1 MANEFVIKNGYISK
15 GNSQLS
21 GSLDVSGSISA
32 SLGANT
38 VGFYGTS
45 SWAVSASWAPGATP
59 TTPGGLNTQ
68 IQFNSASVFSGS
80 SNLTFDYSNNTL
92 KLTGSLVTTGSNT
105 FIGTQIISG
114 SINFGDGS
122 KIQSISASS
131 GDGGGYTTLTL
142 KPDTSILSDQYIVL
156 DPTSPNHIHIR
167 AGGVIDSSS
176 AYLYLG
182 GEKAN
187 VVVQNLDG
195 SFNEKYWVQINAQTG
210 STQYTWTFD
219 DDGTLLVPGDIT
231 GAGNL
236 ATTGSNT
243 FIGTQIITG
252 SLLTTGSNI
261 FIGTQTVTG
270 SLFTTGSNTLVGNT
284 ILSGTLQI
292 QGEYPPEAGS
302 ASVSIVGNVDLN
314 GFLRFDPVTSNID
327 TTISASYIYV
337 SGSTNDLYFS
347 QNGVGY
353 TNTTRLRWIE
363 GNLYTGLLHGGLIT
377 TQSSTIYQVGS
388 GSGIIVDLNAS
399 IGDDPYPTIQFLE
412 WNNLTNTIDALSGSF
427 DQQFVAISSSAGTA
441 VIKAQG
447 TPYVDGDYNDFI
459 PIGIVLHQNRST
471 INGVQT
477 FPGVAYGWKQRSFDF
492 IKAFGA
498 LKISGYALT
507 PSGSSTGSLV
517 LSGGTSWV
525 DGRNYV
531 VDPNQPSYIVEAT
544 GITTSKIFRYYQS
557 GSNWQSNWGYNT
569 NGGAGYATIDP
580 SQYSNA
586 GTLTPVGSNKWTIQ
600 RVYYFPNS
608 ATKALFVYYGNAEY
622 ANEADALAAVTTEP
636 FTEAPNTAA
645 SSIYVGYMILRNDAN
660 FTVPASYEFYQA
672 GLFRGSGTG
681 GAGGGGASTLA
692 GLTDV
697 SISTPANGDLLIY
710 NGGTN
715 LWNNTKTLSGSYTLS
730 GSLTTDDG
738 VSVINLTASFVSASS
753 ITGSLFGTASYAYT
767 ASYLD
772 GDSIVI
778 NNNAN
783 NSILTATGNADTLDA
798 ESNLQFDGSILT
810 LTGNQITVGNQS
822 ITGSLLVSGSSTFT
836 NIGPAVF
843 SGSVNVTNG
852 ITGSLFGTASYAYTA
867 SYVNGMITKNNAVAG
882 GTFAGNPKKA
892 TVTFA
897 TPFPNAS
904 YSVTVT
910 GEEAR
915 SWIIESKVSGSFII
929 NSNSNTTLANSV
941 YWQAISYGEF
951 NQ

>member
-1 MANEFVIKNGYISK
+1 M
-15 GNSQLS
+15 
-21 GSLDVSGSISA
+21 
-32 SLGANT
+32 
-38 VGFYGTS
+38 
-45 SWAVSASWAPGATP
+45 
-59 TTPGGLNTQ
+59 
-68 IQFNSASVFSGS
+68 
-80 SNLTFDYSNNTL
+80 
-92 KLTGSLVTTGSNT
+92 
-105 FIGTQIISG
+105 
-114 SINFGDGS
+114 
-122 KIQSISASS
+122 
-131 GDGGGYTTLTL
+131 
-142 KPDTSILSDQYIVL
+142 
-156 DPTSPNHIHIR
+156 
-167 AGGVIDSSS
+167 
-176 AYLYLG
+176 
-182 GEKAN
+182 
-187 VVVQNLDG
+187 
-195 SFNEKYWVQINAQTG
+195 
-210 STQYTWTFD
+210 
-219 DDGTLLVPGDIT
+219 
-231 GAGNL
+231 
-236 ATTGSNT
+236 
-243 FIGTQIITG
+243 
-252 SLLTTGSNI
+252 
-261 FIGTQTVTG
+261 
-270 SLFTTGSNTLVGNT
+270 
-284 ILSGTLQI
+284 
-292 QGEYPPEAGS
+292 
-302 ASVSIVGNVDLN
+302 
-314 GFLRFDPVTSNID
+314 
-327 TTISASYIYV
+327 
-337 SGSTNDLYFS
+337 
-347 QNGVGY
+347 
-353 TNTTRLRWIE
+353 
-363 GNLYTGLLHGGLIT
+363 
-377 TQSSTIYQVGS
+377 
-388 GSGIIVDLNAS
+388 
-399 IGDDPYPTIQFLE
+399 
-412 WNNLTNTIDALSGSF
+412 NNLTNTIDALSGSF

-810 LTGNQITVGNQS
+810 LTGNQITDCNRN
-822 ITGSLLVSGSSTFT
+822 T
-836 NIGPAVF
+836 N
-843 SGSVNVTNG
+843 
-852 ITGSLFGTASYAYTA
+852 
-867 SYVNGMITKNNAVAG
+867 
-882 GTFAGNPKKA
+882 
-892 TVTFA
+892 
-897 TPFPNAS
+897 
-904 YSVTVT
+904 
-910 GEEAR
+910 R
-915 SWIIESKVSGSFII
+915 
-929 NSNSNTTLANSV
+929 
-941 YWQAISYGEF
+941 
-951 NQ
+951 